1 MMVFPTIKGATMRSP
16 NSADGFDQLCKIL
29 PTPIGRFGA
38 ELNPGAFQLKP
49 LVQKLALLHPGYYL
63 KMMSSR

>member
-1 MMVFPTIKGATMRSP
+1 MRSP